1 MFSCKL
7 VDGNIL
13 KKIVESIKDVVNNVN
28 IEVNREGMSF
38 QAMDLS
44 HVALVTLSLKADGF
58 QEYKAHKIYN
68 LGIKLQNLHKILK
81 CANPSDIITLECDEE
96 PTQLNLK
103 FESQK

>member
-7 VDGNIL
+7 YDGSIL

-58 QEYKAHKIYN
+58 QEFKAHKVHC

-81 CANPSDIITLECDEE
+81 CANANDIITLECDDE
-96 PTQLNLK
+96 PT
-103 FESQK
+103 

>member
-7 VDGNIL
+7 YDGNVL

-28 IEVNREGMSF
+28 IEVNREGLSF
-38 QAMDLS
+38 QAMDVT
-44 HVALVTLSLKADGF
+44 HVALVTLSLRSEGF
-58 QEYKAHKIYN
+58 QEYKAHKVHS

-96 PTQLNLK
+96 PTQLHLK
-103 FESQK
+103 FES

>member
-7 VDGNIL
+7 YDGNVL

-28 IEVNREGMSF
+28 IEVNQDGMSF

-44 HVALVTLSLKADGF
+44 HVALVTLNLRHDGF
-58 QEYKAHKIYN
+58 QEYKCPKTYS

-81 CANPSDIITLECDEE
+81 CANPSDYITMECEEE
-96 PTQLNLK
+96 PT
-103 FESQK
+103 